1 MRWRRRSLL
10 QTIVSWLRAWNG
22 PPAVQQRIAPVSASV
37 MRPAARC
44 GRCSN
49 RSKGGRPFNPQ
60 ANEQKRSANR
70 DLGEPSLHCGRGR
83 IIGEPTA
90 YPPAKGPARPSKGE
104 KFKKQKKMV
113 RFVVDRCPALPC
125 PALPIAGMAAPVWC
139 KWADSRGP
147 PRCPI
152 RQRLGRRGETRRGA
166 ARDEGRGPCSVTDF
180 GSRCREGAKRRER
193 SLSENP
199 GVWSVLSKTCIRAP
213 IHRHPGTAS
222 KRLAGSERQG
232 GRGAR
237 GGGDERREMGGKLEP
252 VDNVNAHPGR
262 TRHRNMQKHPIS
274 ADQMASS
281 RLVLA
286 EYIGHGVV
294 QKA

>member
-152 RQRLGRRGETRRGA
+152 RQRQRTWPRTRWGLEGGERQGEGQRGT
-166 ARDEGRGPCSVTDF
+166 RDEGRVRSPTSARAAEKGPSGGNAVCQRIQ
-180 GSRCREGAKRRER
+180 GSGPSCPKHASARPFIVIQEQPARDWLAR
-193 SLSENP
+193 S
-199 GVWSVLSKTCIRAP
+199 G
-213 IHRHPGTAS
+213 
-222 KRLAGSERQG
+222 
-232 GRGAR
+232 R
-237 GGGDERREMGGKLEP
+237 GGGGHAEEETRGERWVENWSP
-252 VDNVNAHPGR
+252 
-262 TRHRNMQKHPIS
+262 
-274 ADQMASS
+274 
-281 RLVLA
+281 
-286 EYIGHGVV
+286 
-294 QKA
+294 